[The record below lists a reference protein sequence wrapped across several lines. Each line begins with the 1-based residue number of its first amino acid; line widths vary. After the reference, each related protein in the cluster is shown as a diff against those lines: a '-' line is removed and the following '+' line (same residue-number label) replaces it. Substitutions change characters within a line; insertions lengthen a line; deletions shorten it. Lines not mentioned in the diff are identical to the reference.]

1 MKQGILLSR
10 LLDKYERSKHL
21 TQPGTSSRR
30 VMLRIEKREFP
41 EYTYED
47 AQVRDAWNDVVKEL
61 EAQGLVSAQ
70 WVRGRPVLSSV
81 ALNLENLP
89 ACYRLTGRTHPKE
102 LARVVGERV
111 TARLSHVTTDWVL
124 AWRDDICRRA
134 KDTLHVPAYCRK
146 DLSLLDRLLT
156 AFVVYD
162 GLHGESITMRA
173 FSGRCY
179 QNTKTFEQEVRD
191 QFLRAALGYSP
202 GLMEACAQREMGER
216 EQLAYLGIYVRPEL
230 YELSGNCSIHTDKG
244 AISVTAA
251 APCGLALPS
260 AGVDAIRAFDLG
272 CIEKIV
278 FIENKTN
285 YDEYILS
292 ELRPEEFAVYHGGFF
307 SPQKRK
313 FFQKIA
319 ASMEGRT
326 QVVFWADIDL
336 GGFQMFQQL
345 QAIFPTLS
353 PMRMSEDDVTA
364 HHATGLKRSAHY
376 LREVQAALDGGQ
388 YPQFQKA
395 MEKIV
400 EYGVTIEQ
408 EVFLTE

>member
-1 MKQGILLSR
+1 MKQQVLLSR
-10 LLDKYERSKHL
+10 LLDKYEKSKHL
-21 TQPGTSSRR
+21 TQPGISSRR

-47 AQVRDAWNDVVKEL
+47 AQVRDAWNDAVKDL
-61 EAQGLVSAQ
+61 EAQSLVSAQ
-70 WVRGRPVLSSV
+70 WVHGRPVLSSV

-89 ACYRLTGRTHPKE
+89 ACYRLAGRTHPKE
-102 LARVVGERV
+102 LARVVGERI

-124 AWRDDICRRA
+124 AWRDDVCRQA
-134 KDTLHVPAYCRK
+134 KETFRVPAYCKK
-146 DLSLLDRLLT
+146 DLSLLEQLLT

-191 QFLRAALGYSP
+191 QFLRVALGYSP
-202 GLMEACAQREMGER
+202 ELMEACAQSELGDR
-216 EQLAYLGIYVRPEL
+216 EQLAYLGIYARPEL

-260 AGVDAIRAFDLG
+260 TGVNAIRAFDLG
-272 CIEKIV
+272 GIEKIV

-292 ELRPEEFAVYHGGFF
+292 ELYPEELAIYHGGFL
-307 SPQKRK
+307 SPQKHK

-319 ASMEGRT
+319 ASLEDRT
-326 QVVFWADIDL
+326 EVVFWADIDL
-336 GGFQMFQQL
+336 GAFQMFQHL
-345 QAIFPTLS
+345 QEIFPHLS
-353 PMRMSEDDVTA
+353 PMRMSGEDVVTY
-364 HHATGLKRSAHY
+364 HATGLKRSAHY
-376 LREVQAALDGGQ
+376 LRQVQAALDSGK
-388 YPQFQKA
+388 YPLFQKA

-408 EVFLTE
+408 EVFLAE

>member
-1 MKQGILLSR
+1 MKRQVLLSR
-10 LLDKYERSKHL
+10 LLDKYEKSKHL

-47 AQVRDAWNDVVKEL
+47 ARVRDAWNGVVKDL

-70 WVRGRPVLSSV
+70 WVRGRPVLSGV
-81 ALNLENLP
+81 ALNLDNLP
-89 ACYRLTGRTHPKE
+89 ACYRLAGRTHPKE
-102 LARVVGERV
+102 LARLVGERV
-111 TARLSHVTTDWVL
+111 TAGLSHVTTDWVL
-124 AWRDDICRRA
+124 AWRDDVCRQA
-134 KDTLHVPAYCRK
+134 KEAFRVPAYCKK
-146 DLSLLDRLLT
+146 DLSLLDKLLT

-162 GLHGESITMRA
+162 GLQGESITMRA

-191 QFLRAALGYSP
+191 QFLRAALGYAT
-202 GLMEACAQREMGER
+202 GLMEACAQSELGDR
-216 EQLAYLGIYVRPEL
+216 EQLAYLGIYARPEL
-230 YELSGNCSIHTDKG
+230 YELSGHCSIHTDKG
-244 AISVTAA
+244 TISVTAA
-251 APCGLALPS
+251 APWGLALPS
-260 AGVDAIRAFDLG
+260 TGVDAIRAFDLG
-272 CIEKIV
+272 GIEKIV
-278 FIENKTN
+278 FLENKTN

-292 ELRPEEFAVYHGGFF
+292 ELRTEELAVYHGGFL

-319 ASMEGRT
+319 ASLEDRT

-345 QAIFPTLS
+345 QGIFPTLS
-353 PMRMSEDDVTA
+353 PMRMSGEEVTA

-376 LREVQAALDGGQ
+376 LGQVQAALDGGK
-388 YPQFQKA
+388 YPLFQKA

-408 EVFLTE
+408 EVFLTG